1 VASLAGVNALKL
13 GTKLTGCCTFVQTSE
28 ATSWVTRV
36 SKSVSPIVGRRSSVE
51 MMNPDSVATS
61 ETARTD
67 TTARD
72 RRRFILEKMRVLI
85 VGGIPAGVVIVGM
98 GSRVAMFIL
107 RITSPS
113 SVRGVESDDG
123 FTIGSVTLG
132 GTYNLLHLGAVV
144 GLIGACAY
152 VLVAPWLIGPVWFR
166 RFTTGVASAVVA
178 GSMLVHADGIDFNLL
193 KPKWLAIG
201 LFVALPG
208 LFGALI
214 GASVDRVAR
223 PNSWTTRG
231 PRRWLIPLLAVVF
244 FPGTAFVLP
253 FALAV
258 VTFWS
263 FARDVQAVQRVR
275 NIRAYS
281 FAVRGLWL
289 FIAVLGLLALINDID
304 ALT

>member
-1 VASLAGVNALKL
+1 
-13 GTKLTGCCTFVQTSE
+13 
-28 ATSWVTRV
+28 
-36 SKSVSPIVGRRSSVE
+36 
-51 MMNPDSVATS
+51 M
-61 ETARTD
+61 
-67 TTARD
+67 
-72 RRRFILEKMRVLI
+72 LEKMRVLI
-85 VGGIPAGVVIVGM
+85 VGGIPAGIVIVGI

-132 GTYNLLHLGAVV
+132 GTYNLLHIGAVV

-152 VLVAPWLIGPVWFR
+152 VLVAPWLIGPPWFR
-166 RFTTGVASAVVA
+166 RLTTGIASAVVA

-223 PNSWTTRG
+223 PDSWTSRG
-231 PRRWLIPLLAVVF
+231 RRRWLIPLLAVVC

-258 VTFWS
+258 VAFWT
-263 FARDVQAVQRVR
+263 FARDVQLVQRVR
-275 NIRAYS
+275 NIRSYAL
-281 FAVRGLWL
+281 AIRGLWL